1 MSVASVCRRLGM
13 SRQNYYARRRQ
24 RQRRQIDGELVV
36 GLVQRERRLQPR
48 LGTRKVHHRLKSELA
63 QAGVRIGRDRMFGV
77 LRAEGLLVAPLPAQY
92 PHTTQSSHNL
102 PLFRNQVKER
112 LLERPNEV
120 WVSDLTYLRTEE
132 GYLYLALITDKFSR
146 KIVGYHAGDTLE
158 AVGCVRALERALL
171 DLPAGA
177 RPMHHS
183 DQGSQYCCHQ
193 YVNQLQE
200 HGLGISMTESNHC
213 AENALAERM
222 NGILKQ
228 EYGLGLEFRLKADA
242 RRAVDQ
248 GVWLYNTQRP
258 HTALDYRTPA
268 QVHQAGLN

>member
-1 MSVASVCRRLGM
+1 M

-24 RQRRQIDGELVV
+24 RQRRQVDEDLVA
-36 GLVQRERRLQPR
+36 GLVGRERQLQPR
-48 LGTRKVHHRLKSELA
+48 LGGRKVHHRIQSELA
-63 QAGVRIGRDRMFGV
+63 QAGVQIGRDRFFEV
-77 LRAEGLLVAPLPAQY
+77 LRAKDLLLAPQPAQY
-92 PHTTQSSHNL
+92 PRTTQSYHNL
-102 PLFRNQVKER
+102 PCFRNQIKETV
-112 LLERPNEV
+112 LERPNQV
-120 WVSDLTYLRTEE
+120 WVSDLTYLRTLE

-146 KIVGYHAGDTLE
+146 KIVGYHVGDTLE
-158 AVGCVRALERALL
+158 AVGCVRALERALF
-171 DLPAGA
+171 DLPAEA
-177 RPMHHS
+177 RPIHHS

-193 YVNQLQE
+193 YVKRLQE
-200 HGLGISMTESNHC
+200 RGLGISMTESHHC

-228 EYGLGLEFRLKADA
+228 EYGLGVEVGSKADA

-268 QVHQAGLN
+268 QVHEAGLN